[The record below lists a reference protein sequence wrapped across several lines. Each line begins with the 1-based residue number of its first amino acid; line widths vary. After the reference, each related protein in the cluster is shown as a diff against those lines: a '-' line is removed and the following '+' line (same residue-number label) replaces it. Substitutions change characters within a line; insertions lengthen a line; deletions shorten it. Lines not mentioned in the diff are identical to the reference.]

1 MNAIWTVLLNKA
13 IQQLLKRDW
22 PSVVAQVSALM
33 NSDKTGDEKRAIVY
47 RTLREYGVACATWLL
62 YAAIEIAYGKLKNE
76 TQST

>member
-1 MNAIWTVLLNKA
+1 MNAIWTALLNKA

-47 RTLREYGVACATWLL
+47 STLREYGVACATWLL

-76 TQST
+76 TKST